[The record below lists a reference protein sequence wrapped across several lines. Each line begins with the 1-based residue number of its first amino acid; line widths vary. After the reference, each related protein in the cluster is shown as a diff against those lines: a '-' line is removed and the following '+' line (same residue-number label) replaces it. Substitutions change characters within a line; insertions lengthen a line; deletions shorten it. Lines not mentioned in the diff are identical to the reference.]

1 MENTP
6 TDSQQNRDPR
16 WEIDYWARID
26 AIDAELSGDT
36 IAYATNCE
44 MRDALGVGDSYMR
57 LILFKLR
64 QRLETPYDS
73 IDEDGQL

>member
-1 MENTP
+1 MANTP
-6 TDSQQNRDPR
+6 TDSQQNSNPR

-36 IAYATNCE
+36 IAYASNTE

-64 QRLETPYDS
+64 QRLETPCVN
-73 IDEDGQL
+73 INQDGQL

>member
-1 MENTP
+1 METTP
-6 TDSQQNRDPR
+6 TDSPQNRDPR
-16 WEIDYWARID
+16 WEIDYWAKID

-44 MRDALGVGDSYMR
+44 MRDALGVGDSYIR

-64 QRLETPYDS
+64 QRLETPCDKMYK
-73 IDEDGQL
+73 DGQL

>member
-1 MENTP
+1 MANTP
-6 TDSQQNRDPR
+6 TDSQQNSNPR

-26 AIDAELSGDT
+26 AIDAELSGDP
-36 IAYATNCE
+36 IAYASNTE

-64 QRLETPYDS
+64 QRLETPCDK
-73 IDEDGQL
+73 INQDG